1 MLLLQF
7 TGLQILDAL
16 TTLWFLGHGVA
27 EANPVVRWALAWI
40 GQPAVALAAVKA
52 AGFAPALWAWRSGRH
67 GLLRRIN
74 LLFAACVA
82 WNLAALA
89 VA

>member
-7 TGLQILDAL
+7 AGLQILDAL
-16 TTLWFLGHGVA
+16 TTWWFLGHGVA
-27 EANPVVRWALAWI
+27 EANPLVRWVLGWI
-40 GQPAVALAAVKA
+40 GQPVLALLAAKA
-52 AGFAPALWAWRSGRH
+52 AGLVPALWAWRSGRH

-74 LLFAACVA
+74 MLFAACVV